1 MGTVQRKLPEFKSQL
16 EGAFAQPYKF
26 NIYDTEFYSK
36 VDGSLDFGRTSS
48 CFQVMTDN
56 QVVDLKTSEDLFK
69 SSEIDLTE
77 LYEEYDI
84 IATERC
90 AEIFINQK
98 IQWVE
103 LSLLVIAALIGFL
116 AFIATIA
123 ICCFYSK
130 YKRLMRKDAP
140 VRAYIPTSLPPGS
153 IHGGPSIAGSDG
165 RVLYD
170 WQESTIL
177 MDAASYRSLPNH

>member
-1 MGTVQRKLPEFKSQL
+1 MG
-16 EGAFAQPYKF
+16 
-26 NIYDTEFYSK
+26 
-36 VDGSLDFGRTSS
+36 
-48 CFQVMTDN
+48 
-56 QVVDLKTSEDLFK
+56 DLKTSEDLFK

-77 LYEEYDI
+77 LYQEYDI

-90 AEIFINQK
+90 AEIFVNQK

-130 YKRLMRKDAP
+130 YKRLMRKHAPVKIIEAP

-153 IHGGPSIAGSDG
+153 IHGVHGAPSIAGSDG

-170 WQESTIL
+170 WQESTIP
-177 MDAASYRSLPNH
+177 MDVASYRSLPNH